1 MKGSIKQI
9 KGKKKI
15 STFWIFL
22 IFTVL
27 AAAIYTGI
35 SCNKTM
41 PMAEGWYTYYAQ
53 LINEKGLQ
61 PYRDFEFLFSP
72 VYIYFIAL
80 FTKIFGYKIIAL
92 RILGVVMFS
101 VIAAGVYLVAVE
113 IVGEE
118 KSWIAGI
125 SAITAVYYLQSEV
138 VQIFYDYIRL
148 MDIFSVFSVYF
159 LIRSVKAMRDNSQKA
174 QKNLFLCGTMV
185 ALFINVKQNMGLI
198 FWAYTIVLVIF
209 LGVYLNQNIKKIF
222 KGIAAFMLPI
232 AIISAVLYGSLW
244 LIGSLSNF
252 FAMTGAGAVSAKG
265 GIFAILFNWIPNNI
279 NSFRTGIQKAL
290 ICFLLFIV
298 LVVWNTWLSQKSEQ
312 ENQQSSKWYKI
323 LTFFVGIGYMAIVAL
338 CMGASIL
345 KKWVAVTFSNW
356 NTVSPYWI
364 FDIVFPLFVV
374 GGFWF
379 LYDIIKRKRDAD
391 AYMLWFALAGAYVA
405 ISWGCG
411 NSGGLAEGQATFGVV
426 ILIGFALDLLSHIY
440 MLPFQVVIV
449 GLCVVLTLQS
459 GTKKMVHTYNW
470 WGADEADFW
479 ASSIPVEGVDL
490 LDGIE
495 VSADTKNVYEEIC
508 SEIKDNTG
516 EVDSI
521 YCFPQIP
528 IFYSLCNRY
537 DSGTKAKVEWF
548 DVSTDSAV
556 ESDIDVLK
564 QNPPKAVLMYDVSEY
579 AMSSHERLFRNGEI
593 SSMRKMR
600 EFLFQ
605 YVYENEYT
613 FAGKYQTGNNTL
625 LLWIKKDEAEI
636 GREKIFDGGNGT
648 QENPYQISHAEQ
660 LVALSEMVNDGRTF
674 EGQYIEQTADIDL
687 VGYSFIPIG
696 VAGKGSYFYGTYNG
710 GGHKICN
717 LTVDVDSAGGLFGQ
731 LAGNVYNLGLQ
742 GGKVKGLT
750 AGGFAASSVQGTQPQ
765 IVNCY
770 SSILVEGYRAG
781 GIADDFRG
789 VVANCVSVGRL
800 DGIEIADAISY
811 NQAVYV
817 ENVYCAE
824 ESQNSIYKHDSIT
837 DGRIIHGLE
846 VDMSSTYVLT
856 ALNNYTENH
865 TDLLVEL
872 IKWRKKSDGTLG
884 FDSNNDD

>member
-1 MKGSIKQI
+1 MKENIKCA
-9 KGKKKI
+9 KRNKKI

-22 IFTVL
+22 IFVVL

-101 VIAAGVYLVAVE
+101 VIAIGVYLVAVE
-113 IVGEE
+113 IVGKE

-159 LIRSVKAMRDNSQKA
+159 LIRSVKAMRDNSQSV
-174 QKNLFLCGTMV
+174 QKNLFLCGIMV

-198 FWAYTIVLVIF
+198 FWAYTIVLIAF
-209 LGVYLNQNIKKIF
+209 LGGYLNQSIKKIF
-222 KGIAAFMLPI
+222 KEIGIFMLPVV
-232 AIISAVLYGSLW
+232 IISAALYGSLW

-279 NSFRTGIQKAL
+279 NSFRTGIRKAL
-290 ICFLLFIV
+290 GCFLLFV
-298 LVVWNTWLSQKSEQ
+298 LLVVWNVWLSQRRKK
-312 ENQQSSKWYKI
+312 ENRRSSKWYKI
-323 LTFFVGIGYMAIVAL
+323 LTFLVGVGYMVMVAL

-379 LYDIIKRKRDAD
+379 LYDIIKKKRDAD

-479 ASSIPVEGVDL
+479 ESSIPVEGVEL

-495 VSADTKNVYEEIC
+495 VSTDTKNVYEEIC
-508 SEIKDNTG
+508 SEIKDNTS
-516 EVDSI
+516 ETDSI

-537 DSGTKAKVEWF
+537 DPGTKAKVEWF

-605 YVYENEYT
+605 YVYENEYI
-613 FAGKYQTGNNTL
+613 FIGKYQTGNNTL
-625 LLWIKKDEAEI
+625 LLWIKKDETENSY
-636 GREKIFDGGNGT
+636 EKIFDGGNGT
-648 QENPYQISHAEQ
+648 QESPYQISKAEQ
-660 LVALSEMVNDGRTF
+660 LIKLSEMVNNGRTF
-674 EGQYIEQTADIDL
+674 AGQYIEQMADIDL
-687 VGYSFIPIG
+687 EGYKFIPIG
-696 VAGKGSYFYGTYNG
+696 EAEEGSYFYGTYNG
-710 GGHKICN
+710 QGHKICN
-717 LTVDVDSAGGLFGQ
+717 LTVNVDSAGGLFGQ
-731 LAGNVYNLGLQ
+731 LAGNVYNLGLE
-742 GGKVKGLT
+742 GGKIKGLT
-750 AGGFAASSVQGTQPQ
+750 VGGFSALSVSGTQPQ

-770 SSILVEGYRAG
+770 SAISVEGYRAG

-789 VVANCVSVGRL
+789 VVANCVSVGEL
-800 DGIEIADAISY
+800 NGIEIADALSY
-811 NQAVYV
+811 NQAVSV
-817 ENVYCAE
+817 ENVYRTE
-824 ESQNSIYKHDSIT
+824 ENRKALYKHGVIEDN
-837 DGRIIHGLE
+837 RIICSAE
-846 VDMSSTYVLT
+846 KNIASTYVLN
-856 ALNNYTENH
+856 ALNEYVEGH
-865 TDLLVEL
+865 TDCLVKL
-872 IKWRKKSDGTLG
+872 IHWKKTNNGSVT
-884 FDSNNDD
+884 FDLDS